1 MFSSCQFMLAQSGV
15 KFKSVRTVNLPWI
28 LLWWNCLWFILGRS
42 PLKYTFLLFIFSRGL
57 FASNYTETHYLE
69 DGSVVAGSHNFM
81 VCFFWVTFYPL
92 SSIMF
97 DTIKLLVCSK
107 LQSSPLNTQYFE
119 CMKCLHTVMDVKMQ
133 RTVQSKKK
141 KKLCARTETLNPQ
154 WTPHYWRNGSGVMP
168 LANVSIC

>member
-28 LLWWNCLWFILGRS
+28 LLWWNCLWFILGWS

-69 DGSVVAGSHNFM
+69 DGSVVTGSHNFM
-81 VCFFWVTFYPL
+81 VCVFWVTFYPL

-107 LQSSPLNTQYFE
+107 SQSSPLNMQCLE
-119 CMKCLHTVMDVKMQ
+119 CIKCVHTVMDVKMQ
-133 RTVQSKKK
+133 CTVQSKKK
-141 KKLCARTETLNPQ
+141 NCVQGRRLCTLNER
-154 WTPHYWRNGSGVMP
+154 HIADVVES
-168 LANVSIC
+168 A